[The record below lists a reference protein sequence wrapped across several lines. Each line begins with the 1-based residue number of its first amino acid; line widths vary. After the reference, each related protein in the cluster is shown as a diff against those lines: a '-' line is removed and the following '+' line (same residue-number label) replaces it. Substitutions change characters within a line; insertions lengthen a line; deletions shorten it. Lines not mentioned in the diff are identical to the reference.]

1 MKENVIQD
9 TRKTENDV
17 QAEEV
22 RTSQDDT
29 HPKNVQASKH
39 SISRLKLI
47 QAVFETGLIIT
58 GLIAMRQLLP
68 RQLFGDGA
76 LRYYALSDLLQ
87 KGIVSHISYS
97 FVGPLFAVPLWE
109 LGYIS
114 HTHESWTL
122 QFNLFIFSG
131 SLFVLYWSLKDR
143 IDRSLIRKFL
153 LILIAASMFANHLMY
168 FYGEVFTALSVSI
181 GLLLAITRRSTFGWF
196 AVILGVVNTPASIL
210 GLGLVTLKQMLESK
224 RLRYMLVFLVALG
237 LILSESWLRRGSP
250 FKSGYEGDRGGF
262 NNPFFFGLIA
272 ILFSFGKGIFYFAPG
287 LLLPIKKTILSM
299 WHEKRQEI
307 YRVYVLWIYFLVGL
321 ILIYSSWW
329 AWYGGWF
336 WGPRFFL
343 IASIPASF
351 ALAVR
356 LHYRN
361 VSLALNLLTA
371 FVLCLSVWVG
381 IDGAIYGSKDLVI
394 CITNGYKL
402 ETLCHYT
409 IYYSVLWH
417 PFFDQ
422 RLSFNHLLWWQELYA
437 FYCLAVFAYLGFP
450 LLVTLLE
457 QTQTVLKNFA
467 KAYLSV
473 NWWRF

>member
-1 MKENVIQD
+1 M
-9 TRKTENDV
+9 
-17 QAEEV
+17 
-22 RTSQDDT
+22 
-29 HPKNVQASKH
+29 
-39 SISRLKLI
+39 

-58 GLIAMRQLLP
+58 GLIAIRQLLP
-68 RQLFGDGA
+68 RQLYGDGA

-87 KGIVSHISYS
+87 KGIVSPIRYS
-97 FVGPLFAVPLWE
+97 FVGSLFAVPLWE
-109 LGYIS
+109 LGNIS

-122 QFNLFIFSG
+122 QFNLIIFSG
-131 SLFVLYWSLKDR
+131 SLFVLYWLLKDR
-143 IDRSLIRKFL
+143 IDRGLIRKFFL
-153 LILIAASMFANHLMY
+153 LLIAASMFANHLMY
-168 FYGEVFTALSVSI
+168 FYGEVFTALCVSI
-181 GLLLAITRRSTFGWF
+181 GILAAITRRSTLGWF

-210 GLGLVTLKQMLESK
+210 GLGLVTLKQMLDSK

-250 FKSGYEGDRGGF
+250 FKSGYESDHGGF

-272 ILFSFGKGIFYFAPG
+272 LLFSFGKGIFYFAPG

-351 ALAVR
+351 ALANR

-371 FVLCLSVWVG
+371 CVLCLSVWVG
-381 IDGAIYGSKDLVI
+381 IDGAIYGSKDLGI
-394 CITNGYKL
+394 CVANGYRL

-409 IYYSVLWH
+409 LYYSVLWH

-422 RLSFNHLLWWQELYA
+422 RLSFSHLLRWQELYA

-473 NWWRF
+473 HWWRF